1 MPDHSGHNRHAL
13 LWSSVHACHCFVVE
27 PCQKKGCL
35 HQDIKLGWIWHVR
48 SLENCGVYFPRLY
61 KKPSEDSHC
70 FFCDFNPR
78 FTVALVQRSLTYSE
92 GVSVI
97 LYCECYWPI
106 FQVLLQVDQKL
117 GVVVESCSLLP
128 SNTFPLFVVGFLDTF
143 CYVAIKTWS

>member
-1 MPDHSGHNRHAL
+1 MPDHSGHNRLAL
-13 LWSSVHACHCFVVE
+13 LWNSVHACHCFVVE
-27 PCQKKGCL
+27 PWQNKGCL

-61 KKPSEDSHC
+61 KKPSEDSHF

-97 LYCECYWPI
+97 LYCECSCIIGQSFKCFCKLIRNW
-106 FQVLLQVDQKL
+106 VLLWNHVP
-117 GVVVESCSLLP
+117 CSLQTHSPFLLWVFW
-128 SNTFPLFVVGFLDTF
+128 TRFVM
-143 CYVAIKTWS
+143 SP